1 MKYFILIR
9 DNKIINSGID
19 YQLPDILKTYTNI
32 DESKT
37 YKNIHSGG
45 NNEILYLYTK

>member
-9 DNKIINSGID
+9 DNKIINTGLE
-19 YQLPDILKTYTNI
+19 YELPDILNTYTNI

-37 YKNIHSGG
+37 YINQYLGG
-45 NNEILYLYTK
+45 NNEILYLYTR